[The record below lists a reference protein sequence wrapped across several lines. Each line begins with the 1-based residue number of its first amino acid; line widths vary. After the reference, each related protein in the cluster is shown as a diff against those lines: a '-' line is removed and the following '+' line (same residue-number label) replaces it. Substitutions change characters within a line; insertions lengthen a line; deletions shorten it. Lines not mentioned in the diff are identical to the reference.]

1 MTLYLTPDPV
11 ANHLLEEDPFALI
24 VGMLLDQQI
33 PMERAFGAPK
43 LLDER
48 LRAAGYDGLTPLTI
62 ARLPEDELI
71 ELFAA
76 KPALHRFPKA
86 MAAKVQAL
94 ARTIADSYDGD
105 TASLWRTAA
114 SGEELVSRLRSLEG
128 FGADKAKIFA
138 ALLAKRLGVRPPG
151 WEAATAPFGQPG
163 TYMSVADSSDPD
175 ALDRVRAYKAQM
187 KQAAR
192 G

>member
-1 MTLYLTPDPV
+1 VTLYLTPDPV
-11 ANHLLEEDPFALI
+11 ANQLLVEDPFALI

-48 LRAAGYDGLTPLTI
+48 LRDRGHHGLTPATV
-62 ARLPEDELI
+62 AQLPEEELA

-76 KPALHRFPKA
+76 KPALHRFPRA

-94 ARTIADSYDGD
+94 ARTIEHSYGGD
-105 TASLWRTAA
+105 TAALWRTAA
-114 SGEELVSRLRSLEG
+114 TGEELVARLRALDG

-138 ALLAKRLGVRPPG
+138 ALIAKRLGVRPPG
-151 WEAATAPFGQPG
+151 WEGATAPFGQPG
-163 TYMSVADSSDPD
+163 TYMSVADSVDPE
-175 ALDRVRAYKAQM
+175 ALERVRAHKAQM
-187 KQAAR
+187 KQASKN
-192 G
+192 